1 MPDKIWNLAV
11 WDRSYAWPKDG
22 DEWDDSA
29 RFCGVPYEK
38 WKDSLARTFLI
49 ANLRPNSEVLEI
61 GPGHGRWSAL
71 IPHRIPKGT
80 LHLIDLSPSCIEFC
94 KKRLEKY
101 RNVEYHVNDGRTIRW
116 NPADLSGFSGFIGV
130 SGCSGVPMDGPVNDS
145 SIDFVFSI
153 DTFVHIEEPE
163 VRSYA
168 KELYRVMK
176 PQSMGAI
183 HHPGNPTPQQRQNGM
198 RSMVDSRKFAQILS
212 ENGLH
217 VIRQT
222 SEWGTGSNMALTGD
236 AITVF
241 ARP

>member
-1 MPDKIWNLAV
+1 MPSVDWNLKV
-11 WDRSYAWPKDG
+11 WDRAYAWEKDG

-29 RFCGVPYEK
+29 RFCGVPYDK

-61 GPGHGRWSAL
+61 GPGHGRWSSL
-71 IPHRIPKGT
+71 LPNRIPAGN
-80 LHLIDLSPSCIEFC
+80 LHLVDLSPSCIEFC
-94 KKRLEKY
+94 KKLLENF
-101 RNVEYHVNDGRTIRW
+101 RNVKYYVNDGKALPGI
-116 NPADLSGFSGFIGV
+116 AEG
-130 SGCSGVPMDGPVNDS
+130 
-145 SIDFVFSI
+145 SIDFVWSFDS
-153 DTFVHIEEPE
+153 FVHIEEPE

-176 PQSMGAI
+176 SQSMGAI
-183 HHPGNPTPQQRQNGM
+183 HHPGNPSPEQRARGM
-198 RSMVDSRKFAQILS
+198 RSQIDSRKFAQILA

-217 VIRQT
+217 VIRQV
-222 SEWGTGSNMALTGD
+222 SEWGQGCNMALTAD